1 MVSAA
6 FINFTAPYYKMKKLL
21 VRALTGAVYVAVIV
35 AVLVCCGSSGFSL
48 LLSVF
53 ALLGMLEMLRM
64 AKGTV
69 GLHASTATLDILI
82 GLSITSSVAFASS
95 SPSTLWIIGAETA
108 FLVML
113 RGVLQLYLHDA
124 NPVRDIA
131 LSALSI
137 VYIAIPL
144 AVAVFFRLFFGEW
157 YMLLVF
163 VMIWLNDTGAFL
175 VGSRFGKHRLFERL
189 SPKKSWEGFW
199 GGFAFCLIS
208 GWLAWMLF
216 PHAFGGQ
223 CWEYLVLGA
232 IVSVFSTWGDLFES
246 MIKRA
251 VGVKD
256 SGNILP
262 GHGGMLDRIDSLLFV
277 APAAA
282 VFFFLVTYI

>member
-1 MVSAA
+1 
-6 FINFTAPYYKMKKLL
+6 MKKLL

-35 AVLVCCGSSGFSL
+35 SVLLWCGSAGFSIL
-48 LLSVF
+48 VSVF
-53 ALLGMLEMLRM
+53 AVLGILEMLRM
-64 AKGTV
+64 TKGSAN
-69 GLHASTATLDILI
+69 LHASTAVLDILI
-82 GLSITSSVAFASS
+82 GLSVTASLALAS
-95 SPSTLWIIGAETA
+95 AAPMMLWIIGAEAA

-113 RGVLQLYLHDA
+113 RGVLQLYLHEA

-137 VYIAIPL
+137 IYVAVPL

-199 GGFAFCLIS
+199 GGFAFCILA
-208 GWLAWMLF
+208 GWIACMLF
-216 PHAFGGQ
+216 PQAFTGG
-223 CWEYLVLGA
+223 CWEYIALGA

-282 VFFFLVTYI
+282 VFFFLVNYI

>member
-21 VRALTGAVYVAVIV
+21 VRTLTGAVYVAVIV
-35 AVLVCCGSSGFSL
+35 AVLIWCGSAGFSL

-64 AKGTV
+64 TKGAV

-137 VYIAIPL
+137 VYIAVPL

-216 PHAFGGQ
+216 PQAFGGK

>member
-1 MVSAA
+1 
-6 FINFTAPYYKMKKLL
+6 MKKLL

-35 AVLVCCGSSGFSL
+35 CVLLWCGSAGFSL
-48 LLSVF
+48 LVSVF
-53 ALLGMLEMLRM
+53 ALLGILEMLRM
-64 AKGTV
+64 TKGILN
-69 GLHASTATLDILI
+69 LHASTATLDILI
-82 GLSITSSVAFASS
+82 GLSLTSSIALASDA
-95 SPSTLWIIGAETA
+95 PSVLWIVGAETA

-113 RGVLQLYLHDA
+113 RGVMQLYLRDA

-137 VYIAIPL
+137 VY
-144 AVAVFFRLFFGEW
+144 VAVPLTVAAFFRLFFGEW
-157 YMLLVF
+157 YMLLIF

-175 VGSRFGKHRLFERL
+175 VGSQFGKHRLFERL

-199 GGFAFCLIS
+199 GGFVFCLIA
-208 GWLAWMLF
+208 GWLAWALF
-216 PHAFGGQ
+216 PHAYGGKL
-223 CWEYLVLGA
+223 WEYLVLGA

-282 VFFFLVTYI
+282 VFFFLVTNL